1 MRRLIEWA
9 LDAPVLGLPL
19 AMIVI
24 AVLFPVQVAFAA
36 LRRLHDE
43 EWFEPD
49 VFLILLMIPSAGV
62 IYALT
67 VMVYLLAVVA

>member
-9 LDAPVLGLPL
+9 LDAPMLGLPL
-19 AMIVI
+19 AMVVI
-24 AVLFPVQVAFAA
+24 AVLFPVQAGVAA
-36 LRRLHDE
+36 LRRLRDGA
-43 EWFEPD
+43 WFEQD
-49 VFLILLMIPSAGV
+49 VFLILLMMPSAGV

>member
-24 AVLFPVQVAFAA
+24 AVLFPVQVGLAA
-36 LRRLHDE
+36 LRRLRDE
-43 EWFEPD
+43 EWFEQD
-49 VFLILLMIPSAGV
+49 VFLILLMMPSAGV
-62 IYALT
+62 IYTLT
-67 VMVYLLAVVA
+67 VMIYLLVVVA